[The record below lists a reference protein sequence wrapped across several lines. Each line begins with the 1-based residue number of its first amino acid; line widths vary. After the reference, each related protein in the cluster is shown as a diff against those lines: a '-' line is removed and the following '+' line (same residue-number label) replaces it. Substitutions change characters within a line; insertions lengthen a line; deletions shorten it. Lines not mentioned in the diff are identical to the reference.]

1 MAKKPTL
8 PFSQRLVLNQ
18 YILSLFGLERF
29 EDLSIYMNKSENEGL
44 TEDRESKFH
53 HALLQALPLTG
64 AELDA
69 NTLLSYDQNIVGH
82 TLAIQGKRPAPIGWK
97 YFQYIA
103 LLFTEIYLDRYMNT
117 RDGLLAALNTHVT
130 KFNAPL
136 DDADKVKPF
145 KEGDLRKIAFWS
157 ATGSGKTLLMHMN
170 IKQYMHHLT
179 KAGRTKELNRILLV
193 TPNEGLSVQHKAEF
207 EMSGI
212 QADMF
217 SKQGMT
223 LFTGQAVEI
232 IEITKLTEKDGDKTV
247 AMDAFESNN
256 LVLVDEGHRGSSGNV
271 WSKSRKRLASNGF
284 TFEYS
289 ATLGQAVSGNVPLMQ
304 EYAKSILFD
313 YSYRYF
319 YGDGYGKDYRILN
332 LGDDSD
338 DAIRELYLT
347 ACLLSFYQQKILFK
361 DPRSKVKLFNI
372 EDPLWIFVGSSVNA
386 VRTQNKRQVSD
397 VVDILLFIARFTAS
411 ANKVAVLNR
420 ITKAISGDTSLLSTN
435 GHDIFAN
442 MFPFLVDH
450 MQTPDEIYHGIM
462 EEVFNAS
469 GSASLHV
476 EDIKGVDGEIALRL
490 GENEP
495 FGVIN
500 VGDTSKLVKL
510 CDQHDELVVTE
521 KNFSESLFHGI
532 NKEDSSIN
540 ILIGSKKFT
549 EGWSSW
555 RVSTMGLMNVGK
567 SEGSQIIQLFGRG
580 VRLKGLD
587 GSLKRHSALREEGV
601 KQNEYL
607 KSLETLNIFGI
618 RADYMQ
624 QFKAYLEEEG
634 VPTDDTLE
642 EILIPA
648 ISNLGTQKLKT
659 VRLKEGL
666 DFKRQGDKPVLK
678 LREDVAKFKVTLD
691 CYPRIQAQI
700 ARGIRTEQAQ
710 AMKHVGWFTSDHI
723 AFLDFDELFFDLQ
736 TFKNERSWFNLN
748 ISKAEI
754 QTILKDHS
762 WYEILIPED
771 ELAFDRFDK
780 VLMWQNIAGDLLRK
794 YCDRF
799 YKTCKDEWE
808 APHREVRILDEDD
821 PSFVSEYKILIDRS
835 QQQIIKQLHAIKARI
850 ESGTMPTADLSFGQ
864 GRALFFEN
872 HLYQPLLYA
881 EGGDIQIKPVAL
893 NKGEKKFIED
903 LRTFY
908 TQSQSFFD
916 GKKLYLLRN
925 MSKGRGVGFFEAG
938 NFYPDFV
945 VWLLD
950 KNKQYVSFIDPKG
963 IRNLDFND
971 PKIRFFKTIKTV
983 EKQLGDKDM
992 ILNSFIVS
1000 VTPYHVVRKWDG
1012 GLSEADFANKHVFF
1026 QESPGYVK
1034 RMFGAIK

>member
-18 YILSLFGLERF
+18 YILSLFGLEKF

-44 TEDRESKFH
+44 TEDRVSKFH

-69 NTLLSYDQNIVGH
+69 DALLGYDQNIVGH
-82 TLAIQGKRPAPIGWK
+82 TLAIQGKRLAPIGWK

-103 LLFTEIYLDRYMNT
+103 LLFTEAYLDRYMNA
-117 RDGLLAALNTHVT
+117 RDGLLAALNAHVI

-179 KAGRTKELNRILLV
+179 KAGRTKELNKILLV
-193 TPNEGLSVQHKAEF
+193 TPNEGLSVQHKGEF

-217 SKQGMT
+217 SRQGMS

-256 LVLVDEGHRGSSGNV
+256 LVLVDEGHRGSSGKV
-271 WSKSRKRLASNGF
+271 WSQSRKRLASNGF

-347 ACLLSFYQQKILFK
+347 ACLLSFYQQKVLFK
-361 DPRSKVKLFNI
+361 DPRSKVKQFNI

-386 VRTQNKRQVSD
+386 VRTHNKRQVSD
-397 VVDILLFIARFTAS
+397 VVDILLFMARFTAS
-411 ANKVAVLNR
+411 ANKADVLNR
-420 ITKAISGDTSLLSTN
+420 ISKAVSGDTSLLSTN
-435 GHDIFAN
+435 GQDIFAN

-450 MQTPDEIYHGIM
+450 MQTPEDIYAGIM
-462 EEVFNAS
+462 GEVFNAS
-469 GSASLHV
+469 GSAVLHV
-476 EDIKGVDGEIALRL
+476 EDIKGADGEIALRL
-490 GENEP
+490 GQNEP

-500 VGDTSKLVKL
+500 VGDTSKLTKL
-510 CDQHDELVVTE
+510 CEEHDELVVTE
-521 KNFSESLFHGI
+521 KNFSDSLFHSI
-532 NKEDSSIN
+532 NKNGSSIN

-634 VPTDDTLE
+634 VPTEDTLE

-666 DFKRQGDKPVLK
+666 DFKRQGNKPDLK
-678 LREDVAKFKVTLD
+678 LSDDAAKYKVTLD

-700 ARGIRTEQAQ
+700 AKGIRTEQSQ
-710 AMKHVGWFTSDHI
+710 AMKHAGWFTDDHI
-723 AFLDFDELFFDLQ
+723 AFLDFDALFFDLQ

-748 ISKAEI
+748 VSKAQI
-754 QTILKDHS
+754 QGILEDHS
-762 WYEILIPED
+762 WYEILIPKE
-771 ELAFDRFDK
+771 ELAFTRFDRI
-780 VLMWQNIAGDLLRK
+780 LMWQNIAGDLLRK

-808 APHREVRILDEDD
+808 APHREVRILDEND
-821 PSFVSEYKILIDRS
+821 PSFISEYKIMIDRS
-835 QQQIIKQLHAIKARI
+835 QQQIIKQLHAIKSKI

-893 NKGEKKFIED
+893 NKGEKTFIED
-903 LRTFY
+903 LRAFYIQEKTF
-908 TQSQSFFD
+908 FE
-916 GKKLYLLRN
+916 GKELYLLRN

-950 KNKQYVSFIDPKG
+950 KDKQYVSFIDPKG
-963 IRNLDFND
+963 IRNLDAND

-1012 GLSEADFANKHVFF
+1012 GLSEDDFASKHVFF
-1026 QESPGYVK
+1026 QESAGYIK
-1034 RMFGAIK
+1034 RIFTSIK

>member
-8 PFSQRLVLNQ
+8 PFAQRLVLNQ

-44 TEDRESKFH
+44 TEDRVSKFH

-69 NTLLSYDQNIVGH
+69 DTLLGYDQNIVGH

-103 LLFTEIYLDRYMNT
+103 LLFTEIYLDRYMNA
-117 RDGLLAALNTHVT
+117 RDGLLDALNAHLAT
-130 KFNAPL
+130 FNAPL
-136 DDADKVKPF
+136 GDADKVKPF
-145 KEGDLRKIAFWS
+145 TDADLRKVAFWS

-170 IKQYMHHLT
+170 IKQYLHHLA
-179 KAGRTKELNRILLV
+179 KAGRSKELNRILLI
-193 TPNEGLSVQHKAEF
+193 TPNEGLSTQHKGEF

-217 SKQGMT
+217 SKQGLT

-232 IEITKLTEKDGDKTV
+232 IEITKLSEKDGDKTV

-256 LVLVDEGHRGSSGNV
+256 LVLVDEGHRGSSGKV
-271 WSKSRKRLASNGF
+271 WSQSRKRLAANGF

-332 LGDDSD
+332 LGDDGD

-347 ACLLSFYQQKILFK
+347 ACLLCFYQQKVLFK
-361 DPRSKVKLFNI
+361 DPQSKVKQFNI

-386 VRTQNKRQVSD
+386 VRMQNKRQVSD
-397 VVDILLFIARFTAS
+397 VIDILLFMARFTAS
-411 ANKVAVLNR
+411 ANKTDVLSRIAKAV
-420 ITKAISGDTSLLSTN
+420 SGDTSLLSTH
-435 GHDIFAN
+435 GQDIFAN
-442 MFPFLVDH
+442 MFPFLGDH
-450 MQTPDEIYHGIM
+450 MQTPEQIYAGIM
-462 EEVFNAS
+462 GEVFNAS
-469 GSASLHV
+469 ASAVLHV
-476 EDIKGVDGEIALRL
+476 EDIKGADGEIALRL

-500 VGDTSKLVKL
+500 VGDTSKLTKL
-510 CDQHDELVVTE
+510 CEAHDELVVTE

-532 NKEDSSIN
+532 NKHGSTIN

-580 VRLKGLD
+580 VRLKGLG
-587 GSLKRHSALREEGV
+587 GSLKRHSALREDGV
-601 KQNEYL
+601 KQNAYL

-618 RADYMQ
+618 HADYMQ
-624 QFKAYLEEEG
+624 QFKAYLEEES
-634 VPTDDTLE
+634 VPTEDTLE

-666 DFKRQGDKPVLK
+666 DFKRQGEKPVLK
-678 LREDVAKFKVTLD
+678 LREDVAKYKVTLD

-700 ARGIRTEQAQ
+700 AKGIQAEQAQ
-710 AMKHVGWFTSDHI
+710 ALKNSGWFTRDHI
-723 AFLDFDELFFDLQ
+723 AFLDFDKLFFDLQ

-748 ISKAEI
+748 ISKARIQEI
-754 QTILKDHS
+754 LEDHS
-762 WYEILIPED
+762 WYEILIPKD
-771 ELAFDRFDK
+771 ELAFDRFDRI
-780 VLMWQNIAGDLLRK
+780 VMWQNIAGDLLRK

-808 APHREVRILDEDD
+808 APHREVRILDKDD
-821 PSFVSEYKILIDRS
+821 PNFVDAYKIMIDRS
-835 QQQIIKQLHAIKARI
+835 QQQIIKQLHAIKANI

-864 GRALFFEN
+864 GRALFFKN

-881 EGGDIQIKPVAL
+881 EGGDIQITPVAL
-893 NKGEKKFIED
+893 NKGEKTFIED

-908 TQSQSFFD
+908 TQSQPFFE
-916 GKKLYLLRN
+916 GKELYLLRN

-950 KNKQYVSFIDPKG
+950 KGKQYVSFIDPKG
-963 IRNLDFND
+963 IRNLDSSD
-971 PKIRFFKTIKTV
+971 PKLRFYQTIKTV
-983 EKQLGDKDM
+983 ETQLGDKDM

-1000 VTPYHVVRKWDG
+1000 VTPYHVVRKWEG
-1012 GLSEADFANKHVFF
+1012 GLSEDDFASKHIFF
-1026 QESPGYVK
+1026 QESAGYVK
-1034 RMFGAIK
+1034 RIFSSIT

>member
-44 TEDRESKFH
+44 TEDRVSKFH

-69 NTLLSYDQNIVGH
+69 DTLLGYDQNIVGH

-103 LLFTEIYLDRYMNT
+103 LLFTEVYLDRYMNA
-117 RDGLLAALNTHVT
+117 RDGLLTALNAHVV

-136 DDADKVKPF
+136 GDADKVKPF
-145 KEGDLRKIAFWS
+145 EEDDLRKVAFWS

-170 IKQYMHHLT
+170 IKQYLHHLA
-179 KAGRTKELNRILLV
+179 KAGRSKELNRILLV
-193 TPNEGLSVQHKAEF
+193 TPNEGLSKQHKGEF

-217 SKQGMT
+217 SKQGMS

-289 ATLGQAVSGNVPLMQ
+289 ATLGQAVSGNIPLMQ

-347 ACLLSFYQQKILFK
+347 ACLLSFYQQKVLFK
-361 DPRSKVKLFNI
+361 DPRSKVKQFNI

-386 VRTQNKRQVSD
+386 VRTQNRRQVSD
-397 VVDILLFIARFTAS
+397 VVDILLFMASFTAS
-411 ANKVAVLNR
+411 ANKADVLNR
-420 ITKAISGDTSLLSTN
+420 ISKAVSGDTSLLSTN
-435 GHDIFAN
+435 GQDIFAN

-450 MQTPDEIYHGIM
+450 MQTPEDIYAGIM

-469 GSASLHV
+469 SSAVLHV
-476 EDIKGVDGEIALRL
+476 EDIKGADGEIALRL

-500 VGDTSKLVKL
+500 VGDTSKLTKL
-510 CDQHDELVVTE
+510 CEEHDELIVTE
-521 KNFSESLFHGI
+521 KNFSDSLFHGI
-532 NKEDSSIN
+532 NKDGSSIN

-634 VPTDDTLE
+634 VPTEDTLE

-666 DFKRQGDKPVLK
+666 DFKRQGEKPVLK
-678 LREDVAKFKVTLD
+678 LREDVAKYKVTLD

-700 ARGIRTEQAQ
+700 AKGIRTEQSQ
-710 AMKHVGWFTSDHI
+710 AMKHSGWFTSDHI

-748 ISKAEI
+748 ISKAQI
-754 QTILKDHS
+754 QAILEDHS
-762 WYEILIPED
+762 WYEILIPKD
-771 ELAFDRFDK
+771 ELAFDRFDRI
-780 VLMWQNIAGDLLRK
+780 LMWQNIAGDLLRK

-799 YKTCKDEWE
+799 YKACKDEWE

-821 PSFVSEYKILIDRS
+821 PSFIAEYKIMIDRS
-835 QQQIIKQLHAIKARI
+835 QQQIIKQLHAIKEKI

-893 NKGEKKFIED
+893 NKGEKTFIED

-908 TQSQSFFD
+908 TQSQSFFE
-916 GKKLYLLRN
+916 GKELYLLRN

-950 KNKQYVSFIDPKG
+950 KDKQYVSFIDPKG
-963 IRNLDFND
+963 IRNLDSND

-983 EKQLGDKDM
+983 EKQLGDKEM
-992 ILNSFIVS
+992 VLNSFIVS

-1012 GLSEADFANKHVFF
+1012 GMSESDFEAKHVFF
-1026 QESPGYVK
+1026 QENAGYVK
-1034 RMFGAIK
+1034 RMFGLIK

>member
-1 MAKKPTL
+1 M
-8 PFSQRLVLNQ
+8 
-18 YILSLFGLERF
+18 I
-29 EDLSIYMNKSENEGL
+29 D
-44 TEDRESKFH
+44 
-53 HALLQALPLTG
+53 
-64 AELDA
+64 
-69 NTLLSYDQNIVGH
+69 
-82 TLAIQGKRPAPIGWK
+82 
-97 YFQYIA
+97 
-103 LLFTEIYLDRYMNT
+103 
-117 RDGLLAALNTHVT
+117 ALNAHLAT
-130 KFNAPL
+130 FNAPL
-136 DDADKVKPF
+136 GDADKVKPF
-145 KEGDLRKIAFWS
+145 TDADLRKVAFWS

-170 IKQYMHHLT
+170 IKQYLHHLA
-179 KAGRTKELNRILLV
+179 KAGRSKELNRILLI
-193 TPNEGLSVQHKAEF
+193 TPNEGLSTQHKGEF

-217 SKQGMT
+217 SKQGLT

-232 IEITKLTEKDGDKTV
+232 IEITKLSEKDGDKTV

-256 LVLVDEGHRGSSGNV
+256 LVLVDEGHRGSSGKV
-271 WSKSRKRLASNGF
+271 WSQSRKRLASNGF

-304 EYAKSILFD
+304 EYAKSILFE

-332 LGDDSD
+332 LGDEGD

-347 ACLLSFYQQKILFK
+347 ACLLCFYQQKVLFK
-361 DPRSKVKLFNI
+361 DPQSKVKQFNI

-386 VRTQNKRQVSD
+386 VRMQNKRQVSD
-397 VVDILLFIARFTAS
+397 VIDILLFMARFTAS
-411 ANKVAVLNR
+411 ANKTDVLSRIAKAV
-420 ITKAISGDTSLLSTN
+420 SGDTSLLSTH
-435 GHDIFAN
+435 GQDIFAN
-442 MFPFLVDH
+442 MFPFLGDH
-450 MQTPDEIYHGIM
+450 MQTPEQIYAGIM
-462 EEVFNAS
+462 GEVFNAS
-469 GSASLHV
+469 ASAVLHV
-476 EDIKGVDGEIALRL
+476 EDIKGADGEIALRL

-500 VGDTSKLVKL
+500 VGDTSKLTKL
-510 CDQHDELVVTE
+510 CEAHDELVVTE
-521 KNFSESLFHGI
+521 KNFSDSLFHGI
-532 NKEDSSIN
+532 NKHGSTIN

-580 VRLKGLD
+580 VRLKGLG
-587 GSLKRHSALREEGV
+587 GSLKRHSALREDGV
-601 KQNEYL
+601 KQNLYL

-618 RADYMQ
+618 HADYMQ

-634 VPTDDTLE
+634 VPTEDTLE

-666 DFKRQGDKPVLK
+666 DFKRQGEKPVLK
-678 LREDVAKFKVTLD
+678 LREDVAKYKVTLD

-700 ARGIRTEQAQ
+700 AKGIQAEQAQ
-710 AMKHVGWFTSDHI
+710 ALKHSGWFTRDHI
-723 AFLDFDELFFDLQ
+723 AFLDFDKLFFDLQ

-748 ISKAEI
+748 ISKARIQEI
-754 QTILKDHS
+754 LEDHS
-762 WYEILIPED
+762 WYEILIPKD
-771 ELAFDRFDK
+771 ELAFDRFDRI
-780 VLMWQNIAGDLLRK
+780 VMWQNIAGDLLRK

-808 APHREVRILDEDD
+808 APHREVRILYKDD
-821 PSFVSEYKILIDRS
+821 PNFVDAYKIMIDRS
-835 QQQIIKQLHAIKARI
+835 QQQIIKQLHAIKANI

-864 GRALFFEN
+864 GRALFFKN

-881 EGGDIQIKPVAL
+881 EGGDIQITPVAL
-893 NKGEKKFIED
+893 NKGEKTFIEV

-908 TQSQSFFD
+908 TQSQSFFE
-916 GKKLYLLRN
+916 GKELYLLRN

-950 KNKQYVSFIDPKG
+950 KGKQYVSFIDPKG
-963 IRNLDFND
+963 IRNLDSSD
-971 PKIRFFKTIKTV
+971 PKLRFYQTIKTV
-983 EKQLGDKDM
+983 ETQLGDKDM

-1000 VTPYHVVRKWDG
+1000 VTPYHVVRKWEG
-1012 GLSEADFANKHVFF
+1012 GLSEDDFASKHIFF
-1026 QESPGYVK
+1026 QESAGYVK
-1034 RMFGAIK
+1034 RIFSSIT

>member
-44 TEDRESKFH
+44 TEDRVSKFH

-64 AELDA
+64 AELDT

-103 LLFTEIYLDRYMNT
+103 LLFTEIYLDRYMNA
-117 RDGLLAALNTHVT
+117 RDGLLTALNTHVT
-130 KFNAPL
+130 KFNASL
-136 DDADKVKPF
+136 GDSDKVKLF
-145 KEGDLRKIAFWS
+145 EEADLRKVAFWS

-170 IKQYMHHLT
+170 IKQYMHHLS

-193 TPNEGLSVQHKAEF
+193 TPNEGLSVQHKGEF

-217 SKQGMT
+217 SKQGMS

-256 LVLVDEGHRGSSGNV
+256 LVLVDEGHRGSSGKV
-271 WSKSRKRLASNGF
+271 WSQSRKRLASNGF

-347 ACLLSFYQQKILFK
+347 ACLLSFYQQKVLFK
-361 DPRSKVKLFNI
+361 DPRSKVKQFNI

-397 VVDILLFIARFTAS
+397 VVDILLFIARFAAS
-411 ANKVAVLNR
+411 ANKAAVLNR
-420 ITKAISGDTSLLSTN
+420 IGKAISGDTSLLSTS
-435 GHDIFAN
+435 GQDIFAN
-442 MFPFLVDH
+442 MFGYFVEQ
-450 MQTPDEIYHGIM
+450 MQTPEQIYEGIM
-462 EEVFNAS
+462 GEVFHAS

-510 CDQHDELVVTE
+510 CDQHHELIVTE

-532 NKEDSSIN
+532 NKDGSSIN

-634 VPTDDTLE
+634 VPTEDTLE

-666 DFKRQGDKPVLK
+666 DFKRQGKKPDLK
-678 LREDVAKFKVTLD
+678 LSDDAAKYKVTLD

-700 ARGIRTEQAQ
+700 AKGIRTEQSQ
-710 AMKHVGWFTSDHI
+710 AMKNAGWFTDNHI
-723 AFLDFDELFFDLQ
+723 AFLDFDALFFDLQ

-748 ISKAEI
+748 ISKAQI
-754 QTILKDHS
+754 QTILEDHS
-762 WYEILIPED
+762 WYEILIPKE

-780 VLMWQNIAGDLLRK
+780 ILMWQNIAGDLLRK
-794 YCDRF
+794 YCDRY
-799 YKTCKDEWE
+799 YKACKDEWE
-808 APHREVRILDEDD
+808 APHREVRILDEND
-821 PSFVSEYKILIDRS
+821 PSFISEYKIMIDRS
-835 QQQIIKQLHAIKARI
+835 QQQIIKQLHAIKSKI

-893 NKGEKKFIED
+893 NKGEKTFIED

-908 TQSQSFFD
+908 IQEKTFFE
-916 GKKLYLLRN
+916 GKELYLLRN

-950 KNKQYVSFIDPKG
+950 GKKQYVSFVDPKG
-963 IRNLDFND
+963 IRNLDSND
-971 PKIRFFKTIKTV
+971 PKINFFQTIKTV

-1012 GLSEADFANKHVFF
+1012 GMSENDFAAKHVFF
-1026 QESPGYVK
+1026 QQSAGYVK
-1034 RMFGAIK
+1034 RMFGLIK